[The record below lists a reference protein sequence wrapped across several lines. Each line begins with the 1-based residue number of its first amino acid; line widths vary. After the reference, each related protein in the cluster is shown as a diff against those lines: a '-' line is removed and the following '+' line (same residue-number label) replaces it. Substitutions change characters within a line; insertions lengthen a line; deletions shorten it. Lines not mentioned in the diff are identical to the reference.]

1 MIDKEL
7 IRQAAEDIDL
17 FEDDFSAE
25 FDRMCQSQTRT
36 GNVSPYRGVRGLWP
50 YVAAA
55 CIAFAVIFTSIQ
67 LFEGKQ
73 ETTDQR
79 ITSQTEQPPHPW
91 PPQPPEGGENREG
104 ITGTETAK
112 AHAITPTAQ
121 TLAVTS
127 ADSQKADEM
136 PPEED
141 AYSEELL
148 CALIAEVEA
157 NAMAEEEAREE
168 RLYRTLI
175 EEVSTN
181 ISQPSNQSEL
191 TL

>member
-25 FDRMCQSQTRT
+25 FDKMCQSQTRT
-36 GNVSPYRGVRGLWP
+36 GNVSPNRGLGGVWP

-55 CIAFAVIFTSIQ
+55 CIVFAVIFTSIQ

-73 ETTDQR
+73 ETIDQR
-79 ITSQTEQPPHPW
+79 IASQTEQPPHPW
-91 PPQPPEGGENREG
+91 TPQPSEGGENREG
-104 ITGTETAK
+104 ITGTETEK
-112 AHAITPTAQ
+112 AHTITPTAQ

-127 ADSQKADEM
+127 TDSPTADEM

-157 NAMAEEEAREE
+157 NAMAEEEARED
-168 RLYRTLI
+168 RIYHTLLEEITHNI
-175 EEVSTN
+175 EKQT
-181 ISQPSNQSEL
+181 IQTEL